1 MAAVQRSKILLLP
14 VHLHGGTKYIRSLHN
29 NAAIENGYTVSKR
42 RPDRKI
48 TGGVFYF
55 GPTTSSAEKSE
66 HTYI

>member
-42 RPDRKI
+42 RQDLQNLRRRLLFRPHDI
-48 TGGVFYF
+48 
-55 GPTTSSAEKSE
+55 
-66 HTYI
+66 